1 MKTGFKEQPHWFTGV
16 VEDINDPS
24 EMGRLKVRCFGYHTP
39 NKDDMPTKNLPW
51 SHVMMPVNSAS
62 MTNVGISATGILQ
75 GSWVIGFF
83 RDGEALQDP
92 FVIGT
97 LPSVSS
103 TLPAIT
109 NGFADPDGNW
119 PRMDQS
125 ADSPS
130 KPIPTNDQPEQIR
143 SEYTLAESYTT
154 RDTLNQKALVDPSH
168 VTEFPQI
175 DTTAPVYPKNKVL
188 RSESG
193 HVIEIDDTTEKERL
207 LHYHKSGTYHEI
219 QAEGNDVTVVNG
231 KDYKLVIDS
240 ENVRVLGDCNLV
252 IDANCNTHV
261 RGDYNITVDGNYNE
275 TIKGNQNSTVI
286 KNVSETI
293 QGSQST
299 QVKGNI
305 DIDGARIDLN

>member
-1 MKTGFKEQPHWFTGV
+1 MNTGFKDQPQWFTGV

-39 NKDDMPTKNLPW
+39 VKEMDLGGMPTANLPW
-51 SHVMMPVNSAS
+51 AHVMMPVNSAS
-62 MTNVGISATGILQ
+62 MTNIGLSATGILQ

-97 LPSVSS
+97 LPSMSS
-103 TLPAIT
+103 ALPAIT

-119 PRMDQS
+119 PLLDQS
-125 ADSPS
+125 TESPS
-130 KPIPTNDQPEQIR
+130 KPIPTNDQPEQSR

-154 RDTLNQKALVDPSH
+154 RDTLNKKALVDPSH
-168 VTEFPQI
+168 VKQFPQI

-193 HVIEIDDTTEKERL
+193 HVIEIDDTTDKERL
-207 LHYHKSGTYHEI
+207 LHYHKSGTYHEV
-219 QAEGNDVTVVNG
+219 QAKGNNVTVVNG
-231 KDYKLVIDS
+231 KDYKLIIDS

-252 IDANCNTHV
+252 IDANCNTHIK
-261 RGDYNITVDGNYNE
+261 GNYNVTVDKNYIVNVKGNYNE
-275 TIKGNQNSTVI
+275 TVK
-286 KNVSETI
+286 
-293 QGSQST
+293 GSQST
-299 QVKGNI
+299 QVTGSI